1 MACMALPGAS
11 RRVQDK
17 EKKKRLL
24 EIIIIPWWESEVF
37 SLAALPVQKW
47 LKRKRKKKREKANR
61 SAVAAKKIYPWKAVV
76 VLVHRQRKGS
86 KRRAR
91 VPVESRK
98 NVRRCLREEGI
109 RPEFRGSVA
118 SLWIFIEKEAKRG
131 RGSPVEMS
139 ESGRY
144 LTLGSSD
151 EWKALL
157 RHW

>member
-1 MACMALPGAS
+1 MVCAALPGERS
-11 RRVQDK
+11 RVQDK
-17 EKKKRLL
+17 EKKKTA
-24 EIIIIPWWESEVF
+24 WNNYC
-37 SLAALPVQKW
+37 SLMRVRGFLVGGPHRPKIVKE
-47 LKRKRKKKREKANR
+47 KKKRGKANR
-61 SAVAAKKIYPWKAVV
+61 TAVAAEKIYPRKAVV

-98 NVRRCLREEGI
+98 NVRRCLREEEI

-157 RHW
+157 RHR

>member
-1 MACMALPGAS
+1 MWLCLAHLGA
-11 RRVQDK
+11 RRTKRKKKTAWNNYYSLMRVRGFLVGDPTRPKMVK
-17 EKKKRLL
+17 EK
-24 EIIIIPWWESEVF
+24 E
-37 SLAALPVQKW
+37 
-47 LKRKRKKKREKANR
+47 KKKREKANR

>member
-1 MACMALPGAS
+1 MRLCLAREAAC
-11 RRVQDK
+11 RTKR
-17 EKKKRLL
+17 KKRLL
-24 EIIIIPWWESEVF
+24 EIIIVPLMRVRGFLVGGPHRPKMVKE
-37 SLAALPVQKW
+37 
-47 LKRKRKKKREKANR
+47 KKKERGKANR
-61 SAVAAKKIYPWKAVV
+61 SAVAAEKIYPRKAVV

-109 RPEFRGSVA
+109 WPEFRGSVA

-157 RHW
+157 RHR

>member
-1 MACMALPGAS
+1 M
-11 RRVQDK
+11 RVRGFPVDGPPRPKMVK
-17 EKKKRLL
+17 EKKK
-24 EIIIIPWWESEVF
+24 EQAEE
-37 SLAALPVQKW
+37 
-47 LKRKRKKKREKANR
+47 
-61 SAVAAKKIYPWKAVV
+61 IYPWKAVV

-157 RHW
+157 RHR

>member
-1 MACMALPGAS
+1 MRLCLAHLGE
-11 RRVQDK
+11 RTRVQDK
-17 EKKKRLL
+17 EKKRLL
-24 EIIIIPWWESEVF
+24 EIIIVPWWESEVF

-47 LKRKRKKKREKANR
+47 LKREKKREKANR
-61 SAVAAKKIYPWKAVV
+61 SAVAAEKIYPWKAVV

-157 RHW
+157 RHR

>member
-1 MACMALPGAS
+1 M
-11 RRVQDK
+11 RVRGFLVDDSPRPKMVK
-17 EKKKRLL
+17 EK
-24 EIIIIPWWESEVF
+24 
-37 SLAALPVQKW
+37 
-47 LKRKRKKKREKANR
+47 KKKREKANR
-61 SAVAAKKIYPWKAVV
+61 PAVAAEEIYPWKAVV

-91 VPVESRK
+91 VLVESRK

-157 RHW
+157 RHR